1 MHPGRLQSSIERR
14 SFLSRL
20 GAGVGILV
28 ASLAGY
34 PAKAAGLPGKPSS
47 PSGRH
52 AQDDWFDEIPGQHR
66 MVFDTTMPEGIG
78 LALQFAKNYFA
89 ANQDAYGL
97 HDSDLAVVIV
107 MRHRSTAFAFNDAMW
122 TKYGKQLSEHAFF
135 SDPKINE
142 PIRNRLDLLFER
154 AFTHANRQN
163 VFTASGDGPEA
174 AGPTASLMAGLIRKG
189 VQFGVCGTS
198 TRNICENIARAT
210 GGNADAI
217 LNEITANLI
226 PSAHMVPAGIVALN
240 RAQERG
246 YSYIFT
252 A

>member
-1 MHPGRLQSSIERR
+1 MNRSRLQSSIERR

-20 GAGVGILV
+20 GAGLGVLV
-28 ASLAGY
+28 ASFMGY
-34 PAKAAGLPGKPSS
+34 SSRAAATPGKPPL

-66 MVFDTTMPEGIG
+66 MVFDTTMPEGVG

-122 TKYGKQLSEHAFF
+122 TKYGKQLSDQAF
-135 SDPKINE
+135 STDPKIGE
-142 PIRNRLDLLFER
+142 PFRNRLDILQR
-154 AFTHANRQN
+154 VFTLANRQN
-163 VFTASGDGPEA
+163 VFTAPADGAAA
-174 AGPTASLMAGLIRKG
+174 AGPTAGPMTSLIRKG
-189 VQFGVCGTS
+189 VQFGVCRTA

-210 GGNADAI
+210 GGNADAV
-217 LNEITANLI
+217 LNEITTNLI
-226 PSAHMVPAGIVALN
+226 PNARMVPAGIVALN

-252 A
+252 M